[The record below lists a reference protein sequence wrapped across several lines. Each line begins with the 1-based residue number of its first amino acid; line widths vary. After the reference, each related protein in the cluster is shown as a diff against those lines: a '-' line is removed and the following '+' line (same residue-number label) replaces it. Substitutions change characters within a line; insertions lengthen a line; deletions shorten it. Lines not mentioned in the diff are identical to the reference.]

1 MAHIITFA
9 SKKGGTGKSTA
20 AMALAGTLA
29 LRGKRVL
36 VVDTDEQGS
45 CLMYARAAD
54 DARPFPATVISLAGS
69 GPKLHR
75 ELKQHLEHYD
85 FIVVD
90 TPAGTAFEATQAAL
104 LVSDLCVVP
113 CQPSPADLWAVAGV
127 RQLVEQ
133 AQIINES
140 LKAVVLPT
148 RVPRTGL
155 AGDVLRALSEI
166 GLPLLPVQ
174 LGNRTAYPEAMLA
187 GRPVQWQGAAAK
199 AASLEAEQLTEEIL
213 KLLPE
218 QETARES

>member
-1 MAHIITFA
+1 MSASIITLA
-9 SKKGGTGKSTA
+9 SKKGGSGKSTA

-54 DARPFPATVISLAGS
+54 DERPFPATVISLAGS

-104 LVSDLCVVP
+104 LVSDLCLVP
-113 CQPSPADLWAVAGV
+113 CQPSPADLWAVAGI

-133 AQIINES
+133 ARVINEN
-140 LKAVVLPT
+140 LRAAVLPS
-148 RVPRTGL
+148 RVAKTGL
-155 AGDVLRALSEI
+155 AGDVLRALGGVGMSV
-166 GLPLLPVQ
+166 LAAQ

-187 GRPVQWQGAAAK
+187 GKPVQWLGAAAK
-199 AASLEAEQLTEEIL
+199 PAVLEAEALADAIL
-213 KLLPE
+213 ALL
-218 QETARES
+218 ETP